1 MKDKSRLKKTA
12 SVLAERDYGKNP
24 KGLQFVFKL
33 MSIVFYRMFKRWY
46 SVSWKYHGWK
56 TRFGFYW
63 IIGCYFFD
71 KPELAYLGF
80 AMMLLGIAHKIEK

>member
-1 MKDKSRLKKTA
+1 MKERLKKTA
-12 SVLAERDYGKNP
+12 KVLAERDYGKNP
-24 KGLQFVFKL
+24 KELQFFFKWV
-33 MSIVFYRMFKRWY
+33 SIFFYRTTGRWH

-56 TRFGFYW
+56 TRLGFYW

-80 AMMLLGIAHKIEK
+80 AMMLLGIAHKIGK